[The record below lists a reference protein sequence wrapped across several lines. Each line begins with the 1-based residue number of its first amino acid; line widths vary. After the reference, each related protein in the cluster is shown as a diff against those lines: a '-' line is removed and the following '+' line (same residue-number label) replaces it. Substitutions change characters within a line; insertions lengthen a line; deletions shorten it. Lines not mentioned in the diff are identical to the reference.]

1 MRMSMLF
8 SPTLKEA
15 PKEAEV
21 PSHRLLI
28 RGGYIR
34 KLAAGIYSF
43 LPLGNKTLRKIEN
56 IVREEMERSGA
67 SEVLMPVVQPAE
79 LWQESGRWEFYGP
92 ELLRL
97 KDRKGG
103 DFVLGPTHEEVI
115 TNMVRHE
122 IRSYRDLPR
131 NLFQIQ
137 TKYRDEIRP
146 RAGLLRGR
154 EFIMKDAYSFDI
166 SEDAAH
172 LSYQA
177 MYDAYNR
184 IFERCGLEFRAVE
197 ADSGAIGGDL
207 SQEFHVLAETG
218 EDSIVSCSACS
229 YTANVEKAEIRIEPA
244 LEDASGLG
252 SLENVP
258 TPGKH
263 SVEDVAAF
271 LEVQPSDLLKTL
283 IFDSDQGPL
292 VAIVPGDREAN
303 PIKVK
308 SAAGLEWFEMASDE
322 TVQAVTSAPVGF
334 AGPVGLKARVLV
346 DVHIQEARAYVTG
359 ANLGDTHSVNV
370 VPGRDFMIEE
380 RADLTL
386 AGEGDPCGK
395 CGSPFGFYR
404 GIEVGHVFYLGTK
417 YSVPMGATFIDS
429 EGKEKPMEMGCYGIG
444 VTRTMA
450 AAVEQNHDEYGI
462 TWPMS
467 IAPYELTVLA
477 LGNDEELMSQ
487 AESYVQAL
495 EAEGIEVL
503 FDDRKERPGIKFKDA
518 DLTGIPFQLVIGKRG
533 LESGELELKNRKTGE
548 KSALPMDSVVA
559 SIAALIREERA
570 LFAPKAL
577 K

>member
-218 EDSIVSCSACS
+218 EDSIVSCSTCS
-229 YTANVEKAEIRIEPA
+229 YTANVEKAEIRIESA

-258 TPGKH
+258 TPT
-263 SVEDVAAF
+263 D
-271 LEVQPSDLLKTL
+271 
-283 IFDSDQGPL
+283 
-292 VAIVPGDREAN
+292 
-303 PIKVK
+303 
-308 SAAGLEWFEMASDE
+308 AG
-322 TVQAVTSAPVGF
+322 
-334 AGPVGLKARVLV
+334 
-346 DVHIQEARAYVTG
+346 I
-359 ANLGDTHSVNV
+359 
-370 VPGRDFMIEE
+370 
-380 RADLTL
+380 
-386 AGEGDPCGK
+386 C
-395 CGSPFGFYR
+395 
-404 GIEVGHVFYLGTK
+404 
-417 YSVPMGATFIDS
+417 
-429 EGKEKPMEMGCYGIG
+429 
-444 VTRTMA
+444 
-450 AAVEQNHDEYGI
+450 
-462 TWPMS
+462 
-467 IAPYELTVLA
+467 
-477 LGNDEELMSQ
+477 
-487 AESYVQAL
+487 
-495 EAEGIEVL
+495 EVL
-503 FDDRKERPGIKFKDA
+503 
-518 DLTGIPFQLVIGKRG
+518 
-533 LESGELELKNRKTGE
+533 
-548 KSALPMDSVVA
+548 
-559 SIAALIREERA
+559 
-570 LFAPKAL
+570 
-577 K
+577 

>member
-1 MRMSMLF
+1 MSMLF

-79 LWQESGRWEFYGP
+79 LWQESGRWDLYGP
-92 ELLRL
+92 ELLRV

-115 TNMVRHE
+115 TAMVRHE

-154 EFIMKDAYSFDI
+154 EFIMKDAYSFDT
-166 SEDAAH
+166 SEETAH
-172 LSYQA
+172 VSYMA

-207 SQEFHVLAETG
+207 SQEFHVLADTG
-218 EDSIVSCSACS
+218 EDSIVSCPACS
-229 YTANVEKAEIRIEPA
+229 YTANVEKAEIRVENTSG
-244 LEDASGLG
+244 DATA
-252 SLENVP
+252 VAP
-258 TPGKH
+258 PVDVATPGKH
-263 SVEDVAAF
+263 SVEEVASF

-283 IFDSDQGPL
+283 VFNSDQGPL
-292 VAIVPGDREAN
+292 VVVVPGDREAN

-308 SAAGLEWFEMASDE
+308 NAAGVEWVDMASDE
-322 TVQAVTSAPVGF
+322 VVKKVTGAPVGF
-334 AGPVGLKARVLV
+334 AGPVGLDARVLV
-346 DVHIQEARAYVTG
+346 DVHIQEGRGHVTG
-359 ANLGDTHSVNV
+359 ANKGDMHSINV
-370 VPGRDFMIEE
+370 VPGRDFEVRE

-395 CGSPFGFYR
+395 CGQAFGFYR
-404 GIEVGHVFYLGTK
+404 GIEVGHIFYLGTK
-417 YSVPMGATFIDS
+417 YSIPMGATYLDPD
-429 EGKEKPMEMGCYGIG
+429 GKEKPMEMGCYGIG

-462 TWPMS
+462 IWPVS
-467 IAPYELTVLA
+467 IAPYELVVLA
-477 LGNDEELMSQ
+477 LGNDDELMEK
-487 AESYVQAL
+487 ADAYVQELQAQ
-495 EAEGIEVL
+495 GIEVL

-518 DLTGIPFQLVIGKRG
+518 DLTGVPFQLVIGKRG
-533 LESGELELKNRKTGE
+533 LENGELELKDRKSGE
-548 KSALPMDSVVA
+548 KSALPMDSAVA
-559 SIAALIREERA
+559 TLTELIRKERA

-577 K
+577 